1 MGEGA
6 GAGAA
11 TGGRAP
17 VHRARR
23 RDCLSG
29 RPTSRPPGL
38 DTQATPAPPR
48 QTSDGGPA
56 PRRSAAM
63 RGVEQALPDGW
74 IPRAR
79 VASTRANATSESPP
93 RISVRARERV
103 TIEPFAR
110 RCVGGRRA
118 RRGEA
123 SARRVHHQRLAEA
136 RLAFLCCGVNQRAS
150 ICIKRMGDQSLK
162 NARGGFLRS
171 DSHTRQLYLR
181 QTNRSVAG
189 KVETTVGCVL
199 ARTPGAEKEGPGD
212 HLRATMPIPPIN
224 SLVKYDH
231 PVQVRRPPARASR
244 VPPPASF
251 ETRPGVAET
260 SIRADGDPA
269 CRLSRATRPRA
280 DASLVSS
287 RRRSPPRR
295 ISGSPEGPRYASAP
309 PSLARTRPTT
319 RPAKRLSRGRPRL
332 NLESNP
338 LAPPPARGRPRPRA
352 ALLPHHPS
360 LNVTSA
366 TRAPTPRSRLPAHVS
381 SPLPPP
387 RPVLLLRRRARCPPF
402 PTGSPAPRRRRTS

>member
-1 MGEGA
+1 
-6 GAGAA
+6 
-11 TGGRAP
+11 
-17 VHRARR
+17 
-23 RDCLSG
+23 
-29 RPTSRPPGL
+29 
-38 DTQATPAPPR
+38 
-48 QTSDGGPA
+48 
-56 PRRSAAM
+56 M

-93 RISVRARERV
+93 RVSVRARERV

-110 RCVGGRRA
+110 RCVRWPPRA
-118 RRGEA
+118 SRGSLRQEIPPPTFGRGEA
-123 SARRVHHQRLAEA
+123 RLSGAVLWCGRTSGGPRACICINRMGNQSLQNTRSGFLHSICTPANFICRGESGEDRRV
-136 RLAFLCCGVNQRAS
+136 C
-150 ICIKRMGDQSLK
+150 
-162 NARGGFLRS
+162 
-171 DSHTRQLYLR
+171 
-181 QTNRSVAG
+181 
-189 KVETTVGCVL
+189 VG
-199 ARTPGAEKEGPGD
+199 AHSRPRRPEKEGPGD
-212 HLRATMPIPPIN
+212 ATVGAPPCRSLPSTRWSSMTTPSRCAARPRAPRGCPP
-224 SLVKYDH
+224 L
-231 PVQVRRPPARASR
+231 
-244 VPPPASF
+244 ASF

-295 ISGSPEGPRYASAP
+295 INGSPEGPRYASAP

-338 LAPPPARGRPRPRA
+338 LAPPPARGRPRLRA

-360 LNVTSA
+360 RRVTSA
-366 TRAPTPRSRLPAHVS
+366 TRAPTPRSHLPAHVS

-387 RPVLLLRRRARCPPF
+387 RPVLLLRRRARCPPS